1 MSSRLAPSPAMVVA
15 LIALF
20 ISLGGVSYAAVRI
33 GTGNIKN
40 GAVTAKKL
48 HKSAVTRSKIR
59 SHAVTHAKLGTSAVT
74 AGNLAKRSVNATKV
88 DSTIATAYTGGLP
101 VAGVNVAANGTVRR
115 FFDRIVGS
123 KPGVRHPQTGVYEI
137 VFPGL
142 QGRVLSKST
151 IALATLV
158 SSMGEIRVT
167 TSGGNAKVWTASS
180 DGKPKD
186 RAFQYVLVLRS
197 P

>member
-1 MSSRLAPSPAMVVA
+1 MVVA
-15 LIALF
+15 LVALF
-20 ISLGGVSYAAVRI
+20 VSLGGVSYAAVRI

-48 HKSAVTRSKIR
+48 HRSAVTRNKIR
-59 SHAVTHAKLGTSAVT
+59 SHAVIHTKLGTAAVT

-123 KPGVRHPQTGVYEI
+123 QPGVRHPKTGIYQI
-137 VFPGL
+137 TFPGL
-142 QGRVLSKST
+142 QGKVTSRGT
-151 IALATLV
+151 ISLATLV
-158 SSMGEIRVT
+158 SSLGEIRVT
-167 TSGGNAKVWTASS
+167 SEGGNAKVWTATSA
-180 DGKPKD
+180 GKPSD